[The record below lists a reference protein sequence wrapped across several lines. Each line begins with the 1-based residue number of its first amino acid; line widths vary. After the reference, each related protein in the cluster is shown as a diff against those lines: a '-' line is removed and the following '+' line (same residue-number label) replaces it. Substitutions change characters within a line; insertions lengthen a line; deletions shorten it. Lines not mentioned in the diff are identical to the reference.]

1 MKITARKINFGKE
14 MRFFCI
20 LGEERR
26 YKTQRY
32 YKKTIKEFEK
42 LYSMPMTCRP
52 SMDVTE

>member
-1 MKITARKINFGKE
+1 MKVTARKINFGKE

-32 YKKTIKEFEK
+32 YKKKIKEFEK
-42 LYSMPMTCRP
+42 LYSEHITYMALNACY
-52 SMDVTE
+52 